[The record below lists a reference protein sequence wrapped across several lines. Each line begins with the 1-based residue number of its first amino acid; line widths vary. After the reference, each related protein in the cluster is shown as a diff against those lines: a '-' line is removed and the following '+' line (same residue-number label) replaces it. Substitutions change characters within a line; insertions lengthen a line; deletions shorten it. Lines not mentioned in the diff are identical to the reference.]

1 MHRHDFDADTDL
13 LAGLSLHDLQV
24 AQMDEEAHRPIMNE
38 HVQSLRHHLFAMSS
52 HVLASGQMQRSY
64 HSQIWGTCLWLR
76 PPSLW
81 LTINPMD
88 YEDPIVQVWAGEQ
101 VDMDRFM
108 NIMGPDANQRVRNMV
123 HDPFASASFFN
134 FIIRTMLETLF
145 GIHVLPQ
152 QIESHMGVLGFI
164 NGYFGV
170 VEAQGRGSLHV
181 HMLLWLRYA
190 PNAKKI

>member
-1 MHRHDFDADTDL
+1 M
-13 LAGLSLHDLQV
+13 
-24 AQMDEEAHRPIMNE
+24 
-38 HVQSLRHHLFAMSS
+38 
-52 HVLASGQMQRSY
+52 
-64 HSQIWGTCLWLR
+64 
-76 PPSLW
+76 LW

-108 NIMGPDANQRVRNMV
+108 NIMGPDANQRARNMA

-134 FIIRTMLETLF
+134 FIIWTTLEMLF
-145 GIHVLPQ
+145 GIRVFPR

-181 HMLLWLRYA
+181 HMLLWLRHA
-190 PNAKKI
+190 PNADEMLELLTHTEF